1 MKILHLIIVLLVL
14 CISAAGLYYSLEQ
27 QKQYELIVQLHGGG
41 AQIDDNDA
49 QGLRKEEQS
58 LTAAQDVLAKNR
70 SKAIADAKASK
81 MLMRDMRDQRN
92 ETDRQLTEANKEL
105 DTQQKRY
112 EAIQR
117 ELKKIVDTINASI
130 EQVRAAESFLSLD
143 PDASLPDLVNS
154 IKEQVNQL
162 VDRNKE
168 LQAAKEDLAVR
179 LTGARDKVA
188 REETELSNLKR
199 QLAENRSLIRE
210 NEDEYVIAAVDNKW
224 NFVIL
229 NIGRDSSLSV
239 GESNQLLV
247 KRNGTSIARLR
258 LVSVDGG
265 QAVADFDPQQ
275 IKQGQRIEVGDH
287 AIRIKPFGD

>member
-275 IKQGQRIEVGDH
+275 LKQGQRIEVGDH

>member
-58 LTAAQDVLAKNR
+58 LTAAQDVLARNR

-275 IKQGQRIEVGDH
+275 LKQGQRIEVGDH

>member
-41 AQIDDNDA
+41 VQIDDNDA

-275 IKQGQRIEVGDH
+275 LKQGQRIEVGDH